1 MGTWTDSAPRWP
13 ASPSQLESV
22 GRNVN
27 RRGSASRTA
36 IDTKTGPELPEAQ
49 AQSPLLSPAERRQR
63 NREEV
68 RQAILAAAR
77 AVMRE
82 QGVAALSLREVA
94 RRVQMQAPSLYV
106 YFPSKMA
113 LYDALFLMAVR
124 LRAEYRDH
132 GEAGLDDFWDRLLA
146 RFETY
151 MRFAQEN
158 PELYQ
163 LAYERPVPGF
173 VPSAESLE
181 ESFRAPSGFEQFLAD
196 AIASGQIVLDMP
208 VAQARDLL
216 IGMIH
221 GLTAQHMANEP
232 DLPVGS
238 GRFGSQIPAAVA
250 LLRAAW
256 DPRGVDCGSVDSGA
270 LEEGGAR
277 SPAARKNRN
286 RP

>member
-1 MGTWTDSAPRWP
+1 MTTEYGGEVMTRP
-13 ASPSQLESV
+13 ATEPSPF
-22 GRNVN
+22 
-27 RRGSASRTA
+27 
-36 IDTKTGPELPEAQ
+36 P
-49 AQSPLLSPAERRQR
+49 SPAERRQR

-68 RQAILAAAR
+68 RQAILEAAR

-94 RRVQMQAPSLYV
+94 RRVQMQAPSLYA

-124 LRAEYRDH
+124 LRAEYRERAD
-132 GEAGLDDFWDRLLA
+132 AGLDDFWDQLHA
-146 RFETY
+146 RFESY

-163 LAYERPVPGF
+163 LAFERPVPGF

-181 ESFRAPSGFEQFLAD
+181 EAFRAPAALEQMLAD
-196 AIASGQIVLDMP
+196 AVTTGRVVLDVP
-208 VAQARDLL
+208 VAQARDLI

-221 GLTAQHMANEP
+221 GLTAGHMANEP
-232 DLPVGS
+232 DLPIGS

-250 LLRAAW
+250 LFRAKW
-256 DPRGVDCGSVDSGA
+256 DPRGVNSRAQGKEGADRQQSGRTGRTRH
-270 LEEGGAR
+270 ER
-277 SPAARKNRN
+277 
-286 RP
+286 

>member
-1 MGTWTDSAPRWP
+1 MLAQTYTVSFIYRSIMTVEHGGEGMTSP
-13 ASPSQLESV
+13 ATERSSFP
-22 GRNVN
+22 
-27 RRGSASRTA
+27 
-36 IDTKTGPELPEAQ
+36 
-49 AQSPLLSPAERRQR
+49 SPAERRQR

-68 RQAILAAAR
+68 RQAILETAR
-77 AVMRE
+77 VVMRE

-94 RRVQMQAPSLYV
+94 RRVQMQAPSIYA

-113 LYDALFLMAVR
+113 LYDALFLLAVR
-124 LRAEYRDH
+124 LRAEYRDRAD
-132 GEAGLDDFWDRLLA
+132 AGLDDFWDRLHA
-146 RFETY
+146 RFESY

-163 LAYERPVPGF
+163 LAFERPVPGF

-181 ESFRAPSGFEQFLAD
+181 EAFRAPAGFEQFLAE
-196 AIASGQIVLDMP
+196 AVASGQIVLDMP

-232 DLPVGS
+232 ELPIGS

-250 LLRAAW
+250 LVRAKW
-256 DPRGVDCGSVDSGA
+256 DPRGAIPEARGKEGPDRQQSGGTGSTHR
-270 LEEGGAR
+270 ER
-277 SPAARKNRN
+277 
-286 RP
+286 

>member
-1 MGTWTDSAPRWP
+1 MSCG
-13 ASPSQLESV
+13 
-22 GRNVN
+22 VN
-27 RRGSASRTA
+27 RRGSVSATA
-36 IDTKTGPELPEAQ
+36 KDTETGPLVPGAPSSSLP
-49 AQSPLLSPAERRQR
+49 SPAERRQR

-68 RQAILAAAR
+68 RSAILEAAR

-94 RRVQMQAPSLYV
+94 RRVHMQAPSLYA

-124 LRAEYRDH
+124 LRAEYRDRDD
-132 GEAGLDDFWDRLLA
+132 AGRVGFWDRLEG
-146 RFETY
+146 RFESY

-163 LAYERPVPGF
+163 LAFERPVPGF
-173 VPSAESLE
+173 TPSVESLE
-181 ESFRAPSGFEQFLAD
+181 EAFRAPAGFEQFLAE
-196 AIASGQIVLDMP
+196 AVAGGQIVLDMP

-221 GLTAQHMANEP
+221 GLTAHHMANEP
-232 DLPVGS
+232 ELPIGS
-238 GRFGSQIPAAVA
+238 GRFGSQIPAAIA
-250 LLRAAW
+250 LFRAKW
-256 DPRGVDCGSVDSGA
+256 DPRGAGMGRADVS
-270 LEEGGAR
+270 LREKGGQR
-277 SPAARKNRN
+277 SAATSQNRN

>member
-1 MGTWTDSAPRWP
+1 MGVEHGGEMMTRP
-13 ASPSQLESV
+13 ATE
-22 GRNVN
+22 
-27 RRGSASRTA
+27 
-36 IDTKTGPELPEAQ
+36 
-49 AQSPLLSPAERRQR
+49 QSSFPSPAERRQR
-63 NREEV
+63 NRQEV
-68 RQAILAAAR
+68 RAAILKAAC

-94 RRVQMQAPSLYV
+94 RRVQMQAPSLYA

-124 LRAEYRDH
+124 LRAEYRDRAD
-132 GEAGLDDFWDRLLA
+132 AGLDDFWDRLHA
-146 RFETY
+146 RFESY

-163 LAYERPVPGF
+163 LAFERPVPGF

-181 ESFRAPSGFEQFLAD
+181 EAFRAPAALEQMLTD
-196 AIASGQIVLDMP
+196 AVTTGQVVLDVP
-208 VAQARDLL
+208 VVQARDLV

-232 DLPVGS
+232 ELPIGS

-250 LLRAAW
+250 LFRAKW
-256 DPRGVDCGSVDSGA
+256 DPRGARPGAKGKEGPDRRQSGRT
-270 LEEGGAR
+270 GGTR
-277 SPAARKNRN
+277 HER
-286 RP
+286 

>member
-1 MGTWTDSAPRWP
+1 MLQP
-13 ASPSQLESV
+13 ATEQTSL
-22 GRNVN
+22 
-27 RRGSASRTA
+27 AT
-36 IDTKTGPELPEAQ
+36 
-49 AQSPLLSPAERRQR
+49 PAERRQR

-68 RQAILAAAR
+68 RRAILEAAR

-94 RRVQMQAPSLYV
+94 RRVNMRAPSLYT

-124 LRAEYRDH
+124 LRAEYRDR
-132 GEAGLDDFWDRLLA
+132 GDEGLDDFWDRLHV

-163 LAYERPVPGF
+163 LAYERPIPGF

-181 ESFRAPSGFEQFLAD
+181 EAFRAPAGFERFLAD
-196 AIASGQIVLDMP
+196 AVASGQIVLDMP
-208 VAQARDLL
+208 VAHARDLL

-232 DLPVGS
+232 ELPVGS

-250 LLRAAW
+250 LFRARW
-256 DPRGVDCGSVDSGA
+256 DPRGAGTRGA
-270 LEEGGAR
+270 DASLPEEGGQQSR
-277 SPAARKNRN
+277 AARENRN
-286 RP
+286 RPVRTATPRR

>member
-1 MGTWTDSAPRWP
+1 
-13 ASPSQLESV
+13 
-22 GRNVN
+22 
-27 RRGSASRTA
+27 
-36 IDTKTGPELPEAQ
+36 
-49 AQSPLLSPAERRQR
+49 LLSPAERRQR

-68 RQAILAAAR
+68 RAAILEAAR

-94 RRVQMQAPSLYV
+94 RRVNLRAPSLYA

-113 LYDALFLMAVR
+113 LYDALFLLAVR
-124 LRAEYRDH
+124 LRAEYRDR
-132 GEAGLDDFWDRLLA
+132 GEAGLDDFWDRLHA

-173 VPSAESLE
+173 VPSTESLE
-181 ESFRAPSGFEQFLAD
+181 ESFRAPAGLEQFLAD
-196 AIASGQIVLDMP
+196 AVATGQIELDMP
-208 VAQARDLL
+208 VTQARDLL

-232 DLPVGS
+232 ELPIGS
-238 GRFGSQIPAAVA
+238 GRFGSQIPAALA
-250 LLRAAW
+250 LLRATW
-256 DPRGVDCGSVDSGA
+256 DPRGASARSASSGA
-270 LEEGGAR
+270 REEGSTR
-277 SPAARKNRN
+277 STRTVETREPRK

>member
-1 MGTWTDSAPRWP
+1 MTSLMNLEHGGDVRMRP
-13 ASPSQLESV
+13 ATEPSSF
-22 GRNVN
+22 
-27 RRGSASRTA
+27 
-36 IDTKTGPELPEAQ
+36 P
-49 AQSPLLSPAERRQR
+49 SPAERRQR

-68 RQAILAAAR
+68 RAAILEAAR
-77 AVMRE
+77 DVMRE

-94 RRVQMQAPSLYV
+94 RRVHLQAPSLYA

-113 LYDALFLMAVR
+113 LYDALFLLAVR
-124 LRAEYRDH
+124 LRAEYRDR
-132 GEAGLDDFWDRLLA
+132 ADKGLDDFWDRLRS

-163 LAYERPVPGF
+163 LAFERPVPGF
-173 VPSAESLE
+173 VPSAESLDE
-181 ESFRAPSGFEQFLAD
+181 AFRAPAGFEHFLAD
-196 AIASGQIVLDMP
+196 AVASGQIVLDVP

-232 DLPVGS
+232 ELPIGS

-250 LLRAAW
+250 LFRAKW
-256 DPRGVDCGSVDSGA
+256 EPRGAHPGAEGKEGS
-270 LEEGGAR
+270 
-277 SPAARKNRN
+277 NR
-286 RP
+286 

>member
-1 MGTWTDSAPRWP
+1 MGS
-13 ASPSQLESV
+13 
-22 GRNVN
+22 GVN

-36 IDTKTGPELPEAQ
+36 RDTRTEATSPG
-49 AQSPLLSPAERRQR
+49 APSPSPLLSPAERRQR

-77 AVMRE
+77 DVMRE

-94 RRVQMQAPSLYV
+94 RRVQMQAPSLYA
-106 YFPSKMA
+106 YFPGKMA

-124 LRAEYRDH
+124 LRAEYRDRADAVRE
-132 GEAGLDDFWDRLLA
+132 GFWDRLEG
-146 RFETY
+146 RFESY
-151 MRFAQEN
+151 FQFAQEN

-181 ESFRAPSGFEQFLAD
+181 EAFRAPAGLDQMLDD
-196 AIASGQIVLDMP
+196 AVASSEVVLDVP

-221 GLTAQHMANEP
+221 GLTAHHMANEP
-232 DLPVGS
+232 ELPIGS

-250 LLRAAW
+250 LFRAKW
-256 DPRGVDCGSVDSGA
+256 DPRGTGRSLGTGVP
-270 LEEGGAR
+270 EEGGER
-277 SPAARKNRN
+277 STTVRGKKNR
-286 RP
+286 P